1 LFVRSDFVG
10 FGLNSLVRWI
20 SFDSLVHLGSCSF
33 VSSLIRCSLNS
44 LDSLDFVEFIV
55 VRCSL
60 DSLVRWFVSSL
71 VRWFVGSLVR
81 FGSLVGIWFVGFV
94 GSLVQLF
101 HWFVGSLEFI
111 DR

>member
-1 LFVRSDFVG
+1 LFRWFVG
-10 FGLNSLVRWI
+10 FHLIRWFVWVR
-20 SFDSLVHLGSCSF
+20 CSF

-71 VRWFVGSLVR
+71 VRWFVGSLVNLVR
-81 FGSLVGIWFVGFV
+81 WLEFGSLV
-94 GSLVQLF
+94 SLV
-101 HWFVGSLEFI
+101 
-111 DR
+111 R